1 MTGMSSVGLGEHF
14 GNSVDPRGRQG
25 KRHQLLDIITMTI
38 WAITGGPRVG
48 MTWGCLP
55 KASMSG

>member
-38 WAITGGPRVG
+38 WAITGGRG
-48 MTWGCLP
+48 LE
-55 KASMSG
+55 